1 VAGVALKCLDFGF
14 GNYLGAESA
23 TDSADLFYKRFGD
36 EVLLIAENSL
46 VLSLYNLKTFETGCL
61 E

>member
-1 VAGVALKCLDFGF
+1 MKCSDFGF
-14 GNYLGAESA
+14 ANNFGTENAA
-23 TDSADLFYKRFGD
+23 NCADLFYKRFED

-46 VLSLYNLKTFETGCL
+46 VLSLRNMKTFDAERL